1 MEKDNNNINLVNIKF
16 KCFILKIITNKGPI
30 VAMGWIKI
38 LNDKYNFKII
48 YINKKINEYWK
59 RWFLNNEDIVKS
71 IDDLSNFCLLI

>member
-16 KCFILKIITNKGPI
+16 KCFILKTITNKSPI

-59 RWFLNNEDIVKS
+59 RWFLNNEDIVKF